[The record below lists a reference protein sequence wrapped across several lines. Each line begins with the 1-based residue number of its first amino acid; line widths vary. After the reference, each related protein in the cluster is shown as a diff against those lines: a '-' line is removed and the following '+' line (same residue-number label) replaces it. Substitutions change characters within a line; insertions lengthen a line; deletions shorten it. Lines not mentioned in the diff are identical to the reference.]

1 MEPVHLTVESP
12 SVESLGSP
20 ETRETIGHAMHTSRR
35 TPLIATWAAAAFVLS
50 ACGGSSDAAS
60 SGGSAA
66 VEATTTSSGASD
78 ETSVSDDDETSV
90 SGDDETSVPGGGV
103 FIADFCAGGQP
114 LNGAISLDDLVSFG
128 FITSTDATV
137 QGSEA
142 YTASAYE
149 TFGFLCNI
157 SEEVGEGENFLTI
170 GLSAGSDNWDL
181 MAAQGDSTIEQ
192 MGDWEVIIAPNW
204 LSPLTMRLT
213 DAAGNQDTLFV
224 TWTPADGSIPDGETL
239 VKMVRPLAEA
249 IASRST
255 VDIPRS

>member
-1 MEPVHLTVESP
+1 
-12 SVESLGSP
+12 
-20 ETRETIGHAMHTSRR
+20 MHTTRR
-35 TPLIATWAAAAFVLS
+35 TPLIATLAAAALVMS
-50 ACGGSSDAAS
+50 ACGGGSDAAS
-60 SGGSAA
+60 SDGSGSDGSAA

-78 ETSVSDDDETSV
+78 EASD
-90 SGDDETSVPGGGV
+90 SGDDEATESSLSAENETASSGGGV
-103 FIADFCAGGQP
+103 FVADFCAGGQP
-114 LNGAISLDDLVSFG
+114 LDGAISLDDLVSFG

-157 SEEVGEGENFLTI
+157 SEDVGDGENFLTI
-170 GLSAGSDNWDL
+170 GLSTGSDNWDL
-181 MAAQGDSTIEQ
+181 MAAQEDSTIEQ

-204 LSPLTMRLT
+204 LSPLTMRHT

-255 VDIPRS
+255 VDILRG